1 MKHLNLRLIL
11 ILLLVTLSS
20 VQAAPLRVT
29 VAGDSDAFKADY
41 SAALK
46 QSGAEV
52 TTTELPDAASLLRA
66 DVLVLQRS
74 KFDPLP
80 AAAQQAITQFAQRGG
95 GIVAVNAAVAGGDV
109 AWGKATFGGAWDAA
123 ASAKFLN
130 RMMFSVRSDAHPIV
144 NGASQFDVDDDT
156 LYDLALDEN
165 AFVLAS
171 AFTPKVTRAGRQANA
186 NRASIYDIQPQAWAF
201 EGAKHR
207 AAVFLQGAPATLN
220 HASIRTFILRAVAW
234 TAKRDNVDE
243 FCSKADLAT
252 LRYPAGGPLPPL
264 DAIKQ
269 FEMQPGFK
277 ASLVAAEPLI
287 NKPIAVAW
295 DARGRLWVAETPEYP
310 NGRRPLTA
318 AAWKEGGV
326 LDPGK
331 YDRPARDRICLLE
344 DTNGDGV
351 MDKKT
356 VFHQGLELITGF
368 CMHRDGVIVVAQ
380 PNIVW
385 LRDTNADDKADVE
398 VPLFGGFTP
407 GDTHFVANHF
417 IPAPDGWIYA
427 SDGSG
432 ANATKPGTREVVGK
446 VSPGVFRF
454 KADGSA
460 IEQVASSGGNTFG
473 AEVSSDM
480 ELFHG
485 KATTGNPLQHV
496 VLPEWILARAGSTTA
511 KSMSSINPGRPVARK
526 DMPDR
531 APLMQIDQV
540 GRYSAACSS
549 MVYEGGA
556 WPKEY
561 EGLIFVTEPILDI
574 IHHERMVPKGPTLTG
589 ELLLQDTEW
598 LRSKDHWFT
607 PIDVTFGPDGAM
619 YVLDFYTPVV
629 AHNDTRG
636 PQHSRSGASVRPDR
650 EHYLGRIYRIQHDAA
665 PKLAHPDLT
674 KGNLAELLAA
684 FQHPNRVVR
693 FNAIRVLMENAETL
707 GAQAV
712 PALATISK
720 SGKFASARILALWSL
735 QRLGKLTP
743 ELFAA
748 AANDTDAAVRKNAM
762 LIAESARRPLSE
774 KEVAAALNDTDA
786 RVRLAA
792 LRAMTV
798 APGTTESAAVLLAAQ
813 AKFDDV
819 WTKAA
824 AAAAA
829 SANPG
834 ALLESLLAGNDSRED
849 FARSLAAALVANND
863 LTGITRVLASAAKSQ
878 NTKLAAVV
886 VEEFGQR
893 PPAAPTENT
902 AAIAALR
909 TLLANRDVS
918 ASALPLAVAWDK
930 SGALRAE
937 AAGVSAAQLAMA
949 RDAQKPAEARAR
961 AARLALMARAAN
973 PDVLPGIVA
982 LLGQPQPEAFR
993 RDLISALAAT
1003 GELSAGRALAD
1014 SFAGWSIASRS
1025 AAFDALA
1032 SRAEWAALVLDA
1044 LEAKRISPSVL
1055 GPLQVSRLT
1064 AHPDAPTAKRAREL
1078 FAKLGSGTNPAKD
1091 DIIAKF
1097 RPAVEQPGNAAKG
1110 KELYAAN
1117 CATCHRLA
1125 GAGFEL
1131 GPDLD
1136 GIGSHPAAELLMHI
1150 VDPNRMVDDEHRT
1163 WNITLK
1169 DGTQHSALVASENA
1183 AMVKIKMAAGVVLD
1197 LKTSDIEKREKVPN
1211 SLMPEGLEAL
1221 GEEGLRDLINY
1232 IQSTTLKGG
1241 ATAGG
1246 AAGGAAMTAPPGS
1259 GGYVVPLAALR
1270 GEMRMLNLS
1279 NAFTADT
1286 RHGLYASR
1294 QARNDSLP
1302 FVKFGRVM
1310 ANGVP
1315 YDIVNPAGTSNSNN
1329 VIVLKGGPTGSFA
1342 HSLTQRVEI
1351 PVGLAASRLHF
1362 LSGVAGWGGGPGRPM
1377 PALTATLHF
1386 VGGATQVA
1394 DLRAGREFVDYIA
1407 RIDAPASQ
1415 FAEGIVSEHQVR
1427 TFAVPVR
1434 NGAVIEKL
1442 VLESAGNRIAPTV
1455 VAITAELGPPSTDAV
1470 PAGPTEANAA
1480 PTRRAAAAAPGPNDP
1495 RTLAPTGQKFAEPKR
1510 ADTLRVLLAGGG
1522 SSHDFPRFFHAM
1534 NGDTLRASGGIDTA
1548 ATPNAEEATALLAQA
1563 DVVVLSANHGSFG
1576 SAAFHAALNKFAD
1589 SGKGLVLLHPG
1600 VWYNWPASTGYNK
1613 RFIGGGAR
1621 SHGAGEFTVFNRAAQ
1636 HPVMR
1641 GVPAEFKIKDEHYR
1655 VILDAG
1661 TPVEVLA
1668 DTEPEK
1674 ETKKP
1679 YPAVW
1684 LVKDAKARVVCISLG
1699 HAAEAHGNPAYK
1711 ALLVNAVKWAGGGK

>member
-1 MKHLNLRLIL
+1 MKHLNTRSIFV
-11 ILLLVTLSS
+11 LLLALVSS
-20 VQAAPLRVT
+20 LHAAQLRVT
-29 VAGDSDAFKADY
+29 VAGDSDAFKTDF

-46 QSGAEV
+46 QAGAEV
-52 TTTELPDAASLLRA
+52 TTAAQPDAASLAHA
-66 DVLVLQRS
+66 DVLILQRA
-74 KFDPLP
+74 KFESLP
-80 AAAQQAITQFAQRGG
+80 AAAQQAVTQFAQRGG

-123 ASAKFLN
+123 ASAKFMN
-130 RMMFSVRSDAHPIV
+130 RMMFSVRPDSHPIV
-144 NGASQFDVDDDT
+144 NDAAQFDVDDDT
-156 LYDLALDEN
+156 LYDLALDEKIS
-165 AFVLAS
+165 VLAS

-186 NRASIYDIQPQAWAF
+186 NRASIYDIQPQAWTF

-207 AAVFLQGAPATLN
+207 AAVFLPGAPATLK
-220 HASIRTFILRAVAW
+220 HASVRTFILRAVAW
-234 TAKRDNVDE
+234 TAKRENVDE
-243 FCSKADLAT
+243 FCAKADLAT
-252 LRYPAGGPLPPL
+252 LRYPAGGPLTPL

-277 ASLVAAEPLI
+277 AGLVAAEPLI

-326 LDPGK
+326 LDPGN
-331 YDRPARDRICLLE
+331 YTRPARDRICILE
-344 DTNGDGV
+344 DTDGDGM
-351 MDKKT
+351 MDRKT
-356 VFHQGLELITGF
+356 VFHEGLELITGF

-385 LRDTNADDKADVE
+385 LRDTDGDNKADKEE
-398 VPLFGGFTP
+398 VVFGGFTP

-427 SDGSG
+427 STGSG
-432 ANATKPGTREVVGK
+432 ASATKAGTKEVVGK
-446 VSPGVFRF
+446 VSSGVFRF

-473 AEVSSDM
+473 AEVTSDM

-496 VLPEWILARAGSTTA
+496 VLPEWILARAGSTSA
-511 KSMSSINPGRPVARK
+511 KSMSSINPGRPIVRK

-574 IHHERMVPKGPTLTG
+574 IHHERMVPKGPTLAG
-589 ELLLQDTEW
+589 ELVLQDAEW

-650 EHYLGRIYRIQHDAA
+650 EHYFGRIYRIQHDAA

-674 KGNLAELLAA
+674 KASAAELVAA

-693 FNAIRVLMENAETL
+693 FNAIRVLMEKADTL

-712 PALATISK
+712 PALGAMARSE
-720 SGKFASARILALWSL
+720 KFVPARILALWSL
-735 QRLGKLTP
+735 QRMGKLTP

-748 AANDTDAAVRKNAM
+748 AATAAEPAVRKNAM

-774 KEVAAALNDTDA
+774 KEVAAALNDNDA

-798 APGTTESAAVLLAAQ
+798 APGTAESAAMLMAAQ
-813 AKFDDV
+813 AKFDDA

-834 ALLESLLAGNDSRED
+834 ALLESLLAGNDSREE

-863 LTGITRVLASAAKSQ
+863 LTGITRVLTSAAKSE
-878 NTKLAAVV
+878 NTKLATAV
-886 VEEFGQR
+886 VEEIGQR
-893 PPAAPTENT
+893 PPAAPADNA

-909 TLLANRDVS
+909 SLLTIGDLAS
-918 ASALPLAVAWDK
+918 SALPLAVAWDK
-930 SGALRAE
+930 
-937 AAGVSAAQLAMA
+937 AGVLKAETAKGAAEQLTIA
-949 RDAQKPAEARAR
+949 RDARKPVDLRSR
-961 AARLALMARAAN
+961 AARLALMARSAN
-973 PDVLPGIVA
+973 TDVLPGIIA
-982 LLGQPQPEAFR
+982 LLGLPQPEAYR
-993 RDLISALAAT
+993 RELIAALAAT
-1003 GELSAGRALAD
+1003 GEMSAGRALAD
-1014 SFAGWSIASRS
+1014 SFAGWPMASRS
-1025 AAFDALA
+1025 TAFDSLA

-1044 LEAKRISPSVL
+1044 LETKKFSPGVL
-1055 GPLQVSRLT
+1055 GPLQISRLT
-1064 AHPDAPTAKRAREL
+1064 AHPDAATARRAKEL
-1078 FAKLGSGTNPAKD
+1078 FAKLGTGANPAKD

-1097 RPAVEQPGNAAKG
+1097 RPAVEQPGNATKG

-1125 GAGFEL
+1125 GTGFEL

-1169 DGTQHSALVASENA
+1169 DGTQHSALIASENA
-1183 AMVKIKMAAGVVLD
+1183 AVVKIKMAAGVVLD
-1197 LKTSDIEKREKVPN
+1197 LKTSDIENREKVAN

-1232 IQSTTLKGG
+1232 MQSTTLKGG
-1241 ATAGG
+1241 APSSG
-1246 AAGGAAMTAPPGS
+1246 AVVSGPPGS
-1259 GGYVVPLAALR
+1259 GGYVVPVAALR

-1294 QARNDSLP
+1294 EAARDSLP
-1302 FVKFGRVM
+1302 FVRFGRVM

-1315 YDIVNPAGTSNSNN
+1315 YDIVNPAGTKNGNN
-1329 VIVLKGGPTGSFA
+1329 VIVLKGGPAGSFA

-1351 PVGLAASRLHF
+1351 PVGLASSRLHF

-1455 VAITAELGPPSTDAV
+1455 VAITAELGPPSTDVV
-1470 PAGPTEANAA
+1470 PAGPAETSSA
-1480 PTRRAAAAAPGPNDP
+1480 PPRRAAAPAAAPGPNDP
-1495 RTLAPTGQKFAEPKR
+1495 RTLAPTGQKFAEPKQPG
-1510 ADTLRVLLAGGG
+1510 TLRVLLAGGG
-1522 SSHDFPRFFHAM
+1522 SSHDFPRFFHGM
-1534 NGDTLRASGGIDTA
+1534 DGDTLRASGGIDTA
-1548 ATPNAEEATALLAQA
+1548 ATPNVEEATALLAQA
-1563 DVVVLSANHGSFG
+1563 DVIVFSANHGSFG
-1576 SAAFHAALNKFAD
+1576 SAKFHAALNKFAD
-1589 SGKGLVLLHPG
+1589 AGKGLVLLHPG
-1600 VWYNWPASTGYNK
+1600 VWYNWPSSTGYNK
-1613 RFIGGGAR
+1613 RFIGGGAK
-1621 SHGAGEFTVFNRAAQ
+1621 SHGGGEFAVFNRAAQ

-1641 GVPAEFKIKDEHYR
+1641 GVPADFKIKDEHYR
-1655 VILDAG
+1655 VIFDDGA
-1661 TPVEVLA
+1661 PVEVLA

-1684 LVKDAKARVVCISLG
+1684 LVKDAKARMVCISLG

-1711 ALLVNAVKWAGGGK
+1711 TLLVNAVKWAGGK